1 MNNYANVNRSLSPCD
16 DEIVDTLLYPLLKEN
31 ILGNSIINTGE
42 LEYLEKQS
50 QAYINNGTITISGV
64 TFYGNVLNPSG
75 LFDIINVNVYIYEV
89 DNNNKPTTAISTI
102 TPTIAIVTGGTLKRI
117 NALFLTPVSVSG
129 NFAVVIENN
138 TSGKILNIGYNN
150 ATATTYGE
158 GLSYIYYN
166 GSNGLDWYTNEVA
179 YGQDF
184 DALISPVI
192 TYSVNSDFI
201 TNPNPPIVAID
212 EDIEFTANST
222 PAYIINSHT
231 LNYEAF
237 RDYFNLTTNDSTYSW
252 DMDDGSNLIW
262 QANHTYNYSDSG
274 TYNVK
279 LYTMYGLWNRCE
291 QVGNKDVIVNYPS
304 VAVEAAPDTI
314 CPGLSSILTAS
325 GVDSYEWSTGA
336 TSSSITVTPST
347 TTTYSVTGTKNG
359 LTSSAEITV
368 VIDDHLSINVTAN
381 PQNVCMGDSS
391 VITAEWA
398 DSYQWNT
405 GATSS
410 SITVTPST
418 TTTYYVTGT
427 KNGCSGTRSITITVL
442 PTPDVSIFTLNDS
455 ICEGS
460 STTLI
465 ASGAV
470 SYLWSSG
477 QTGIIPGTI
486 SVSPDSTTTYIVTGY
501 NDIGCSDTDSITIV
515 VSPAPPVDISASATI
530 ICSGDVVTLTASG
543 ADTYLWSG
551 GLLPSSQVTV
561 SPTSTTTYTVTGTS
575 NACSSTD
582 AITITVK
589 PSPNLSV
596 VANPYT
602 ICESGSSVLTA
613 DGAQTYQWSTGV
625 STSNQI
631 TVSPTGWGAHTYTV
645 TGTLNDCSATATVTV
660 AVYPIPDTPTIT
672 QISTYPNIVLKSSS
686 LTGNQWYNLNGPI
699 PNATNQLYTVSE
711 NGSYFV
717 IVTING
723 CPSAPSDTI
732 TINNVSIQFYNSDDL
747 VIYPNP
753 ADEIIFIKS
762 DKNISEI
769 VISDAIGRIVATYYN
784 VQQINISNLPEGY
797 YNINIKLENKNVI
810 KPLIIQRF

>member
-1 MNNYANVNRSLSPCD
+1 M
-16 DEIVDTLLYPLLKEN
+16 
-31 ILGNSIINTGE
+31 
-42 LEYLEKQS
+42 
-50 QAYINNGTITISGV
+50 
-64 TFYGNVLNPSG
+64 
-75 LFDIINVNVYIYEV
+75 FDIINVNVYIYEV

-602 ICESGSSVLTA
+602 IC
-613 DGAQTYQWSTGV
+613 
-625 STSNQI
+625 
-631 TVSPTGWGAHTYTV
+631 
-645 TGTLNDCSATATVTV
+645 
-660 AVYPIPDTPTIT
+660 
-672 QISTYPNIVLKSSS
+672 
-686 LTGNQWYNLNGPI
+686 
-699 PNATNQLYTVSE
+699 
-711 NGSYFV
+711 
-717 IVTING
+717 
-723 CPSAPSDTI
+723 
-732 TINNVSIQFYNSDDL
+732 
-747 VIYPNP
+747 
-753 ADEIIFIKS
+753 
-762 DKNISEI
+762 
-769 VISDAIGRIVATYYN
+769 
-784 VQQINISNLPEGY
+784 
-797 YNINIKLENKNVI
+797 
-810 KPLIIQRF
+810 

>member
-1 MNNYANVNRSLSPCD
+1 M
-16 DEIVDTLLYPLLKEN
+16 
-31 ILGNSIINTGE
+31 
-42 LEYLEKQS
+42 
-50 QAYINNGTITISGV
+50 
-64 TFYGNVLNPSG
+64 TFGNVLNPSG

-325 GVDSYEWSTGA
+325 GVDSYEWSTGT

-347 TTTYSVTGTKNG
+347 TTTYSVTGTKM
-359 LTSSAEITV
+359 
-368 VIDDHLSINVTAN
+368 D
-381 PQNVCMGDSS
+381 
-391 VITAEWA
+391 
-398 DSYQWNT
+398 
-405 GATSS
+405 
-410 SITVTPST
+410 
-418 TTTYYVTGT
+418 
-427 KNGCSGTRSITITVL
+427 
-442 PTPDVSIFTLNDS
+442 
-455 ICEGS
+455 
-460 STTLI
+460 
-465 ASGAV
+465 
-470 SYLWSSG
+470 
-477 QTGIIPGTI
+477 
-486 SVSPDSTTTYIVTGY
+486 
-501 NDIGCSDTDSITIV
+501 
-515 VSPAPPVDISASATI
+515 
-530 ICSGDVVTLTASG
+530 
-543 ADTYLWSG
+543 
-551 GLLPSSQVTV
+551 
-561 SPTSTTTYTVTGTS
+561 
-575 NACSSTD
+575 
-582 AITITVK
+582 
-589 PSPNLSV
+589 
-596 VANPYT
+596 
-602 ICESGSSVLTA
+602 
-613 DGAQTYQWSTGV
+613 
-625 STSNQI
+625 
-631 TVSPTGWGAHTYTV
+631 
-645 TGTLNDCSATATVTV
+645 
-660 AVYPIPDTPTIT
+660 
-672 QISTYPNIVLKSSS
+672 
-686 LTGNQWYNLNGPI
+686 
-699 PNATNQLYTVSE
+699 
-711 NGSYFV
+711 
-717 IVTING
+717 
-723 CPSAPSDTI
+723 
-732 TINNVSIQFYNSDDL
+732 
-747 VIYPNP
+747 
-753 ADEIIFIKS
+753 
-762 DKNISEI
+762 
-769 VISDAIGRIVATYYN
+769 
-784 VQQINISNLPEGY
+784 
-797 YNINIKLENKNVI
+797 
-810 KPLIIQRF
+810 

>member
-1 MNNYANVNRSLSPCD
+1 
-16 DEIVDTLLYPLLKEN
+16 
-31 ILGNSIINTGE
+31 
-42 LEYLEKQS
+42 
-50 QAYINNGTITISGV
+50 
-64 TFYGNVLNPSG
+64 
-75 LFDIINVNVYIYEV
+75 
-89 DNNNKPTTAISTI
+89 
-102 TPTIAIVTGGTLKRI
+102 
-117 NALFLTPVSVSG
+117 
-129 NFAVVIENN
+129 
-138 TSGKILNIGYNN
+138 
-150 ATATTYGE
+150 
-158 GLSYIYYN
+158 
-166 GSNGLDWYTNEVA
+166 
-179 YGQDF
+179 
-184 DALISPVI
+184 
-192 TYSVNSDFI
+192 
-201 TNPNPPIVAID
+201 
-212 EDIEFTANST
+212 
-222 PAYIINSHT
+222 
-231 LNYEAF
+231 
-237 RDYFNLTTNDSTYSW
+237 
-252 DMDDGSNLIW
+252 
-262 QANHTYNYSDSG
+262 
-274 TYNVK
+274 
-279 LYTMYGLWNRCE
+279 MYGLWNRCE

-325 GVDSYEWSTGA
+325 GVDSYEWSTGT